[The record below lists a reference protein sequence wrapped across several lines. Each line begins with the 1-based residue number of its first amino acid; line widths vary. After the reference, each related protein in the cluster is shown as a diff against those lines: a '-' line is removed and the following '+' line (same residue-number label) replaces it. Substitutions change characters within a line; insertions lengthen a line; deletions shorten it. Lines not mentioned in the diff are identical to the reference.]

1 MPNQLSVYR
10 RRAGAVGFAS
20 AAAHG
25 IRRYGP
31 TVARRAGRAL
41 ANAVQRYAPSARRYM
56 NRIATQKK
64 LRGQQQNRRRR
75 NRQTR
80 RGVKGRRRNNPGDH
94 SAMAIRHPTRSYT
107 SARDLKLSLRDI
119 NDMLFPK
126 LKENYQVSHVELSWD
141 SNQQGVYQMTS
152 LIRSKVEEMWLKVHS
167 NDVQTLNLAVPNTLH
182 SSSALMQ
189 ICGGLTTYGFVNSCN
204 HTIELTHHV
213 FKPRRRLNATNNVIA
228 CWDRDLVNDNTLA
241 NVVAPINEERTKNTY
256 GTPIIEASNRMS
268 YVKWNWQQVHVRT
281 YILNPGDTI
290 KCYVKTDPH
299 LYDFGKEAMVAAVSA
314 DAYAADYGPYTRQS
328 LFVCKSQLVVN
339 TGGTAV
345 AHGSGKLAVT
355 EEVVMYWRAGAKV
368 KRYQTVNHGSLDT
381 IADGEQYHFNE
392 QTEAEAVYDEV

>member
-41 ANAVQRYAPSARRYM
+41 ANAVRHYAPSARRYL

-64 LRGQQQNRRRR
+64 LRGRASRRVRSRNSRR
-75 NRQTR
+75 ARSQ
-80 RGVKGRRRNNPGDH
+80 GRRRTSGGN
-94 SAMAIRHPTRSYT
+94 SSTAIRHATRNYT
-107 SARDLKLSLRDI
+107 SSRDLKLTLRDI
-119 NDMLFPK
+119 NDMMFPK
-126 LKENYQVSHVELSWD
+126 LKETYQTSHPEIAWD
-141 SNQQGVYQMTS
+141 SNQQGVKLFTTLY
-152 LIRSKVEEMWLKVHS
+152 RGKVEEMWLKVHS
-167 NDVQTLNLAVPNTLH
+167 NDVTTLNLAVPNTVV
-182 SSSALMQ
+182 SSSSLMQ

-204 HTIELTHHV
+204 HTIELTHYV
-213 FKPRRRLNATNNVIA
+213 FKPRRRLNASNNVQS
-228 CWDRDLVNDNTLA
+228 CWERDLLNDNTLG
-241 NVVAPINEERTKNTY
+241 NTVAPGNTERTTGMY

-281 YILNPGDTI
+281 YILSPGDTI
-290 KCYVKTDPH
+290 KCYVKTDPF
-299 LYDFGKEAMVAAVSA
+299 LYDFGKEAMAAAASA

-328 LFVCKSQLVVN
+328 IFVAKSQLVVDN
-339 TGGTAV
+339 LGTSV
-345 AHGSGKLAVT
+345 AHGSGKLAMT
-355 EEVVMYWRAGAKV
+355 EEMVMYWRAGAKV

-381 IADGEQYHFNE
+381 IADANQYHFNE
-392 QTEAEAVYDEV
+392 QTEAENVYDEA